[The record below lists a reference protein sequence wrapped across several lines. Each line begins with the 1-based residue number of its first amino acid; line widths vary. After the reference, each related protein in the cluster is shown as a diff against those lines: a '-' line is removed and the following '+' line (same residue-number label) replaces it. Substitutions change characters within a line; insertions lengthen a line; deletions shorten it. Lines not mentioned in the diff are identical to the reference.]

1 MGGRAGG
8 GASGGMGKGS
18 RSGGNALSKER
29 IQQIYK
35 GALNVFEDA
44 TTAWSNFNNGD
55 PDTAIQDAMA
65 KIDRA
70 KNAYKW
76 TQDNGKAQDFSFAAQ
91 NKVNAKFKGSPDS
104 GIQAQQVYDMV
115 VGGKSLKQILGI

>member
-8 GASGGMGKGS
+8 GASGGMGS
-18 RSGGNALSKER
+18 RARGGALSKER
-29 IQQIYK
+29 IQQIYH
-35 GALNVFEDA
+35 GALNVFDQA

-76 TQDNGKAQDFSFAAQ
+76 TQENGKAQDFSYAAQ

-115 VGGKSLKQILGI
+115 VGGKSLKQILGL

>member
-8 GASGGMGKGS
+8 GAAGGMGSGS

-55 PDTAIQDAMA
+55 PDTSIKDAMA

-76 TQDNGKAQDFSFAAQ
+76 TQENGKAQDFSFAAQ
-91 NKVNAKFKGSPDS
+91 NKVYAKFKGSPDS

>member
-8 GASGGMGKGS
+8 GASGGMGS
-18 RSGGNALSKER
+18 RSRGGGALSKER
-29 IQQIYK
+29 ILQIYH
-35 GALNVFEDA
+35 GALNVFDQA

-76 TQDNGKAQDFSFAAQ
+76 TQENGKAQDFSFAAQ

-115 VGGKSLKQILGI
+115 VGGKSLKQILGL

>member
-1 MGGRAGG
+1 MGARSGG
-8 GASGGMGKGS
+8 GASAGMGS
-18 RSGGNALSKER
+18 RSGGGSLSKER
-29 IQQIYK
+29 IQQIYH
-35 GALNVFEDA
+35 GALNVFDQA

-76 TQDNGKAQDFSFAAQ
+76 TQDNGKGQDFSFAAQ

-115 VGGKSLKQILGI
+115 VGGKSLKQILGL

>member
-1 MGGRAGG
+1 MAKGSGGTRGAAGG
-8 GASGGMGKGS
+8 GRSSGG
-18 RSGGNALSKER
+18 ALSSER

-44 TTAWSNFNNGD
+44 VTTWQNFNNED
-55 PDTAIQDAMA
+55 PNTSIKDAMD
-65 KIDRA
+65 KIGRA

-76 TQDNGKAQDFSFAAQ
+76 TQDNGKGQDFGYAAQ
-91 NKVNAKFKGSPDS
+91 NKVNANFKGSADS

-115 VGGKSLKQILGI
+115 VKGKTLNQILGI

>member
-8 GASGGMGKGS
+8 GASAGMGS
-18 RSGGNALSKER
+18 RSGGGSLSKER
-29 IQQIYK
+29 IQQIYH
-35 GALNVFEDA
+35 GALNVFDQA

-76 TQDNGKAQDFSFAAQ
+76 TQDNGKGQDFSFAAQ

-115 VGGKSLKQILGI
+115 VGGKSLKQILGL

>member
-8 GASGGMGKGS
+8 GASGGMGSGS
-18 RSGGNALSKER
+18 RSGALSKER
-29 IQQIYK
+29 IQQIYH
-35 GALNVFEDA
+35 GALSVFDQA

>member
-1 MGGRAGG
+1 M
-8 GASGGMGKGS
+8 GS
-18 RSGGNALSKER
+18 RSGGGASAGMGSRSGGGSLSKER
-29 IQQIYK
+29 IQQIYH
-35 GALNVFEDA
+35 GALNVFDQA

-76 TQDNGKAQDFSFAAQ
+76 TQDNGKGQDFSFAAQ

-115 VGGKSLKQILGI
+115 VGGKSLKQILGL